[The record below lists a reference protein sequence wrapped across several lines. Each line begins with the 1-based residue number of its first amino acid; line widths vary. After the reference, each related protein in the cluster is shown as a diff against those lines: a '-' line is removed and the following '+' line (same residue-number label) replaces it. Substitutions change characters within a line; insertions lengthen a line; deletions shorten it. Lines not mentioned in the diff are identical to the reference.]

1 MGRRALQVQ
10 PRRRARRYGIV
21 VVEAPHSTA
30 SLVSKRRFGAA
41 LAAARVAEGASLS
54 ALARRCDGWWLP
66 DELAGFEQGVAELDD
81 AEVLSIARLY
91 HLKGRPIAAPG
102 AAELVLDRSTAPE
115 VNIDGVTEP
124 IDDPVEVTTRL
135 WSLTSLLGIDVDAL
149 RAHTVLAE
157 GLASTTS
164 EVDAALRHSRGAV
177 DQTVVE
183 AVGGRMVVPVTGI
196 LVAFTPGGSIMLTR
210 PSGRWGRSSH
220 SIPGAAPLR
229 SLVAGRADRAQH
241 HSPV

>member
-1 MGRRALQVQ
+1 M
-10 PRRRARRYGIV
+10 

-66 DELAGFEQGVAELDD
+66 DELAAFEQGVAELDD
-81 AEVLSIARLY
+81 AEILSIARLY

-115 VNIDGVTEP
+115 VNVDGVTEP
-124 IDDPVEVTTRL
+124 VDDPVEVTARL
-135 WSLTSLLGIDVDAL
+135 WCLTRLLGIDVDSL
-149 RAHTVLAE
+149 RALTVLAE
-157 GLASTTS
+157 GLSTTTA
-164 EVDAALRHSRGAV
+164 EVAAALDGARSGA
-177 DQTVVE
+177 DPAAE
-183 AVGGRMVVPVTGI
+183 AVGGRMVVPLTGI

-220 SIPGAAPLR
+220 GIPGAAPLR
-229 SLVAGRADRAQH
+229 SLVAGRSDRAQD